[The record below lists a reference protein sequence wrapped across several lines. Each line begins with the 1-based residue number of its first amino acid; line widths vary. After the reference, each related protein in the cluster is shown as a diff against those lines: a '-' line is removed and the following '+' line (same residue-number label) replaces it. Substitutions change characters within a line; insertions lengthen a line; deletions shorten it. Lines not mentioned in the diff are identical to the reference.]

1 MNKFMYV
8 VLSLLAAASAHAA
21 AIEQVIVRQQWPW
34 STDVKVEYRISG
46 VDAQHPV
53 NLGVKAYNG
62 DVELDASRLEESI
75 TGDRYGI
82 CESGVGQ
89 FIIDPVT
96 AFGTEKVALA
106 NFKVKLTLSESDANA
121 NEVIYKIFDLDPENL
136 NPNGTFKCTDVTRAD
151 IKNKHYGDFETDYNQ
166 LFAGANST
174 VANQLIW
181 TGVTNNP
188 AYKTTKLVMRKIPA
202 GTFSMGQ
209 TGGNF
214 GSTGNAEQ
222 VHDVTLTKDYFI
234 GVFPVTQEQY
244 RKLTRGSWSGSGHTG
259 DANPVETA
267 FYTVFRSVVTNGI
280 SANLFGNVE
289 VADFPTEAQWEF
301 ACRAGTTSELYTGN
315 ALTSANL
322 DPIAWYSGNSGNNTQ
337 EVGLK
342 LPNAYGLYDMV
353 GNVYEACRD
362 YWTANSNVP
371 GYSTGSA
378 VTNPCVDTVQSDTKD
393 DNGNIRHV
401 VRGGCFSLNNYNS
414 TSAGRNGY
422 AGGWNACGFRIAFTV
437 DE

>member
-1 MNKFMYV
+1 MKKLSAVAM
-8 VLSLLAAASAHAA
+8 SLLVTAVAEAA

-34 STDVKVEYRISG
+34 STDVKVEYRLSG

-75 TGDRYGI
+75 TGDRYGL

-121 NEVIYKIFDLDPENL
+121 SEVIYKIFDLDPENL

-151 IKNKHYGDFETDYNQ
+151 IKNKHYGDFETDFNQ

-214 GSTGNAEQ
+214 SGSTNAEQ
-222 VHDVTLTKDYFI
+222 VHDVTLTKDFYI
-234 GVFPVTQEQY
+234 CVYPVTQEQY
-244 RKLTRGSWSGSGHTG
+244 RKLTRGTWNGSGHKG
-259 DANPVETA
+259 DAFPVESAT
-267 FYTVFRSVVTNGI
+267 YEVFQSVITNDTSTGLNHI
-280 SANLFGNVE
+280 AANLGVPINY
-289 VADFPTEAQWEF
+289 PTEAQWEY
-301 ACRAGTTSELYTGN
+301 ACRAGTTSELYTGQPLN
-315 ALTSANL
+315 TANL
-322 DPIAWYSGNSGNNTQ
+322 SPIAWHSGNSGNNTC

-342 LPNAYGLYDMV
+342 LPNAFGLYDML

-362 YWTANSNVP
+362 TYKDSSVAI
-371 GYSTGSA
+371 GYKDGAA
-378 VTNPCVDTVQSDTKD
+378 VTDPEEEGPASGGLYVMRGGSFNL
-393 DNGNIRHV
+393 NNIRA
-401 VRGGCFSLNNYNS
+401 
-414 TSAGRNGY
+414 TSAGRYGS
-422 AGGWNACGFRIAFTV
+422 AGNWTAYGFRLAFTV
-437 DE
+437 TD

>member
-8 VLSLLAAASAHAA
+8 ALSLLAAASAHAA

-214 GSTGNAEQ
+214 SGNTNAEQ
-222 VHDVTLTKDYFI
+222 VHDVTLTKDFYI
-234 GVFPVTQEQY
+234 CVYPVTQEQY
-244 RKLTRGSWSGSGHTG
+244 RKLTRGAWNGSGHKG
-259 DANPVETA
+259 EAFPVEGAT
-267 FYTVFRSVVTNGI
+267 YEVFQSVITNDTSTGLNHI
-280 SANLFGNVE
+280 AANLGVPINY
-289 VADFPTEAQWEF
+289 PTEAQWEY
-301 ACRAGTTSELYTGN
+301 ACRAGTTSELYTGQSLN
-315 ALTSANL
+315 SANL
-322 DPIAWYSGNSGNNTQ
+322 NPIAWHSGNSGGNTC

-342 LPNAYGLYDMV
+342 LPNAFGLYDML

-362 YWTANSNVP
+362 AYKDSSVAI
-371 GYSTGSA
+371 GYKDGVA
-378 VTNPCVDTVQSDTKD
+378 VTDPEEEGPASGGLYVM
-393 DNGNIRHV
+393 
-401 VRGGCFSLNNYNS
+401 RGGSFNLNNIMA
-414 TSAGRNGY
+414 TCAGRNGN
-422 AGGWNACGFRIAFTV
+422 AGNWTAYGFRLAFTV
-437 DE
+437 TE

>member
-46 VDAQHPV
+46 IDAQHPV
-53 NLGVKAYNG
+53 NLGVRAYNG

-89 FIIDPVT
+89 FIIDPVK

-209 TGGNF
+209 TGGSF
-214 GSTGNAEQ
+214 TGSGNAEQ
-222 VHDVTLTKDYFI
+222 VHGVTLTKDFFI

-244 RKLTRGSWSGSGHTG
+244 RKLTRGVWNGSGHKG
-259 DANPVETA
+259 EAFPVENASYEA
-267 FYTVFRSVVTNGI
+267 FQSVVTNGI
-280 SANLFGNVE
+280 AANLGVPANY
-289 VADFPTEAQWEF
+289 PTEAQWEC
-301 ACRAGTTSELYTGN
+301 ACRAGTSSELYTGV
-315 ALTSANL
+315 ALSSSHL
-322 DPIAWYSGNSGNNTQ
+322 DPIAWHSGNSNNNTC

-342 LPNAYGLYDMV
+342 LPNAYGLYDMI
-353 GNVYEACRD
+353 GNVYEACCD
-362 YWTANSNVP
+362 AHKAASLVA
-371 GYSTGSA
+371 GYADGSA
-378 VTNPCVDTVQSDTKD
+378 LSDPQVEGPSGG
-393 DNGNIRHV
+393 GNYVI
-401 VRGGCFSLNNYNS
+401 RGGYFGLNNYLL
-414 TSAGRNGY
+414 TSAGRNGH
-422 AGGWNACGFRIAFTV
+422 AGNWTACGFRLAFTV
-437 DE
+437 TE